1 MTIRASKK
9 IKNEVSLQEP
19 IGVDKEGNEITLID
33 VMSNDCESIFEEVAL
48 KIQIKK
54 LYRKMMS
61 VLKNQ
66 EKIVLQLR
74 YGILNGHTKTQ
85 REIAQMLGIS
95 RSYVSRIE
103 KKAVTKLSK
112 ELKLEEGLWWAFFTQ
127 SSVNNYYHGT

>member
-112 ELKLEEGLWWAFFTQ
+112 ELKLEEGL
-127 SSVNNYYHGT
+127 